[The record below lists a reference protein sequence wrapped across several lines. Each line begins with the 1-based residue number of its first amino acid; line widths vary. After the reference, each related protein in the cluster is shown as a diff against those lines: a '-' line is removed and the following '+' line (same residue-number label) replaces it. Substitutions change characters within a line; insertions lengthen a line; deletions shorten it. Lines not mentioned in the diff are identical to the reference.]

1 MVPGA
6 RCAIVR
12 AILDSSLR
20 NTLDESRHRLGEVIR
35 GKSEVID
42 RLLVGVLAGGHV
54 LIEDVPGVGKTT
66 LAKAL
71 SAVLTVTF
79 SRVQFTPDLLPADV
93 LGTEVLNP
101 SDGSFN
107 FHRGPVFTNVLLAD
121 EINRA
126 SPRTQSALLEAM
138 NEQQVTIEGTS
149 HPLPKPFFVVATQN
163 PIDFQGTYPLPEAQL
178 DRFLLRLEMGYPR
191 HEDELAVLLDRRLKD
206 PLDEIEPAAT
216 AEQVLEL
223 QRAVRNVE
231 VTEAVARYVLKI
243 AEATREHRE
252 LELGVSTRGALAMY
266 RAAQARALIA
276 DRDYVTPDDIQTLAV
291 PTLAHRILPTQQARY
306 GGTSTATVLEGILGD
321 VPVPK

>member
-1 MVPGA
+1 MPRH

-20 NTLDESRHRLGEVIR
+20 STLDESRRRLGEVIR

-71 SAVLTVTF
+71 SRVLAVTF

-101 SDGSFN
+101 RDGSFN
-107 FHRGPVFTNVLLAD
+107 FHEGPVFTNVLLAD

-149 HPLPKPFFVVATQN
+149 HPLPRPFFVVATQN
-163 PIDFQGTYPLPEAQL
+163 PVDFQGTYPLPEAQL

-191 HEDELAVLLDRRLKD
+191 PEDELAVLLDRKLKD
-206 PLDEIEPAAT
+206 PIDEVEAAAT
-216 AEQVLEL
+216 GEQVLEL
-223 QRAVRNVE
+223 QRAVREVE
-231 VTEAVARYVLKI
+231 VTEPVARYVLQI
-243 AEATREHRE
+243 AAATRQHRD
-252 LELGVSTRGALAMY
+252 LELGVSTRGALSMY

-276 DRDYVTPDDIQTLAV
+276 DREYVTPDDIQALAV
-291 PTLAHRILPTQQARY
+291 PTLAHRVLPTQQARY
-306 GGTSTATVLEGILGD
+306 GGTTTANLIERILD
-321 VPVPK
+321 DLPVPK

>member
-1 MVPGA
+1 
-6 RCAIVR
+6 
-12 AILDSSLR
+12 LDSSLR
-20 NTLDESRHRLGEVIR
+20 NTLDESRRRLGEVIR

-71 SAVLTVTF
+71 ARVLAISF

-107 FHRGPVFTNVLLAD
+107 FHQGPVFTNILLAD

-149 HPLPKPFFVVATQN
+149 HALPKPFFVIATQN
-163 PIDFQGTYPLPEAQL
+163 PVDFQGTYPLPEAQL
-178 DRFLLRLEMGYPR
+178 DRFLIRLTMGYPR
-191 HEDELAVLLDRRLKD
+191 REDELAVLLDRKLSD
-206 PLDEIEPAAT
+206 PLDAVEPSAT
-216 AEQVLEL
+216 GAQVLEL
-223 QRAVRNVE
+223 QAAARRVE
-231 VTEAVARYVLKI
+231 VTEPVARYILEI
-243 AEATREHRE
+243 ADATRQHRD

-266 RAAQARALIA
+266 RAAQAQALIA
-276 DRDYVTPDDIQTLAV
+276 ERDYVTPDDVQRLAIA
-291 PTLAHRILPTQQARY
+291 TLAHRVLPTQQARY
-306 GGTSTATVLEGILGD
+306 GGASTESVINGILAELA
-321 VPVPK
+321 VPK